1 MPAIRGASKWHRVRK
16 EALMFLTGYLL
27 LIFLAALPLIRTFLR
42 ERGGDSR
49 IVFLHRLY
57 RDFAYIAAA
66 ILTIICFEAA
76 LTISLQN
83 YWFGELGQR
92 HRYWLSLGLRSGIF
106 FTIFFSVGL
115 FAGFNLRALCRPLP
129 AVPRS
134 APWFAAFIFS
144 ALVAAGA
151 TTLWIPLLGFLG
163 ATAAGAADPVF
174 GKDVSFYLLALPWY
188 DALVGIAFTVLIIT
202 SALWAFIALGFYPS
216 SGRPWDRLAYRV
228 KWSNAPALR
237 VIDAVEPDSQAQSEM
252 IWRRW
257 LRQGLVLGML
267 LCVTSGVSRFLGRYH
282 LIIDGHSQVVAGG
295 SYADVHF
302 WIPAYDVVM
311 VSWFAAAFILLV
323 AACVPANR
331 NWLLVRPSHWVL
343 PCGLF
348 ATLYV
353 GAAIVPPAVE
363 QLYVG
368 PNQIT
373 LEQPY
378 LVRSIAGTREGYNLA
393 GPSVEEREFAVSA
406 APLSRED
413 LDKNA
418 PTLQDAR
425 IWDWRALEPQL
436 QQTQGLRPYYRFSG
450 VDIDRYM
457 VDGVERQVMITAR
470 ELDVDKLP
478 DQAKV
483 WVNLALKYTHGY
495 GAVAIPV
502 NEMDSRGNPVL
513 WAHDIPLKAKGDLAV
528 THGAIYFGALTRDP
542 VYVRTSEKEFDFPQG
557 QANAETVYEG
567 AGGIPLS
574 NFWRKLVV
582 AHECDGLR
590 LFISEYFRPDS
601 RVLLRRNI
609 VERVQRL
616 APFLTFDGDPYIVAD
631 GDHYSYIIDAYVSST
646 NYPYSEGYHG
656 SRPGFQDRNYLRN
669 SVKAVVDA
677 YNGSVTFYVFD
688 DHDPIVGAYRRMLPE
703 FFKDRSQMPA
713 NLQRHIRYP
722 EDLFTAQAEMYGT
735 YHMTNPMTFY
745 NREDRWEIPRELY
758 RDREIGMT
766 PYYVITQ
773 LPDAA
778 KPEFL
783 LMLPLSVAGKNQMA
797 GWLAGLS
804 DGDNYGKM
812 VAFRFPKGTFI
823 DGPAQVE
830 SRINSDSRFS
840 GDLTLWDQHGSQ
852 VIRGNLIVLPLNGN
866 QLIAIEPVYIEAEQT
881 KIPTLARVVLA
892 QLLPDD
898 RKIEWANSLT
908 DAEDLLVG
916 APARS
921 NVASAGAEPGA
932 DRLSRARAVFQEMK
946 QQYALGNFAKYGE
959 LLQQLEQV
967 LASP

>member
-1 MPAIRGASKWHRVRK
+1 
-16 EALMFLTGYLL
+16 MFLTGYLL